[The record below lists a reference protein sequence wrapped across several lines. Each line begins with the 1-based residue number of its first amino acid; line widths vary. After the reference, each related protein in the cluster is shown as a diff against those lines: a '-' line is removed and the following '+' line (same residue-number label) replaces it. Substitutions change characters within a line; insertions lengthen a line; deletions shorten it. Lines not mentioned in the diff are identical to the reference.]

1 VNDSAG
7 STEHRVI
14 VLLGNPGDRYA
25 ATRHNIGWWVGDLLA
40 ERRRLKF
47 KPGPG
52 DYYIAEGRV
61 GGRKARLLK
70 ATTYMNE
77 SGRALAQYADRYN
90 LFPQDLIVV
99 ADDIDIPLGLIRIRA
114 KGSSGGHNGL
124 ASVIEH
130 VGSEEIAR
138 CRCGVGPV
146 PPGIDPAEFVLD
158 PFESGELITARQMA
172 AIAADAVETMV
183 ARGVSV
189 AANTFNRKPP
199 APGDTTSELPGAE

>member
-1 VNDSAG
+1 MNDSSESA
-7 STEHRVI
+7 ENRVI

-25 ATRHNIGWWVGDLLA
+25 ATRHNIGWWIGDVLV

-52 DYYIAEGRV
+52 DYYMAEGRI

-70 ATTYMNE
+70 ATTFMNE
-77 SGRALAQYADRYN
+77 SGRAIAQYADRFG

-99 ADDIDIPLGLIRIRA
+99 TDDIDLPLGQIRIRA

-130 VGSEEIAR
+130 VGSEEVAR

-146 PPGIDPAEFVLD
+146 PSEVDPAEFLV
-158 PFESGELITARQMA
+158 ARQMA
-172 AIAADAVETMV
+172 ATAADAVETMV

-189 AANTFNRKPP
+189 AASAFNRKPP
-199 APGDTTSELPGAE
+199 APGDTPSEPPGAE

>member
-1 VNDSAG
+1 MNDSSESA
-7 STEHRVI
+7 ENRVI
-14 VLLGNPGDRYA
+14 VLLGNPGDRYG
-25 ATRHNIGWWVGDLLA
+25 ATRHNIGWWIGDVLV

-52 DYYIAEGRV
+52 DYYMAEGRI

-70 ATTYMNE
+70 ATTFMNE
-77 SGRALAQYADRYN
+77 SGRAIAQYADRFG

-99 ADDIDIPLGLIRIRA
+99 TDDIDLPLGQIRIRA

-130 VGSEEIAR
+130 VGSEEVAR

-146 PPGIDPAEFVLD
+146 PSGFDPAEFVLD
-158 PFESGELITARQMA
+158 LFGADELLVARQMA
-172 AIAADAVETMV
+172 ATAADAVETMV

-189 AANTFNRKPP
+189 AASTFNRKPP
-199 APGDTTSELPGAE
+199 APGDTPSEPPGAE